1 MAQQQSQNYQGIQF
15 VTRAERSL
23 NSGSDG
29 IGGMAC
35 KHDCS
40 LRQLIASAEF
50 EIKLKRTYFIM
61 TMGVCDTTGRVL
73 GINIISNAKDNVKH
87 I

>member
-1 MAQQQSQNYQGIQF
+1 M
-15 VTRAERSL
+15 TRAERSS

-35 KHDCS
+35 KYDYS

-50 EIKLKRTYFIM
+50 EIKLARLM

-73 GINIISNAKDNVKH
+73 GV
-87 I
+87 